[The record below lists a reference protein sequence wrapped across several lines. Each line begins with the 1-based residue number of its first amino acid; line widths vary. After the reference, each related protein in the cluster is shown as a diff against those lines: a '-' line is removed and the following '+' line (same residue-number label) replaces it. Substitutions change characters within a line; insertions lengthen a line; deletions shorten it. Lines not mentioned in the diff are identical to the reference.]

1 MKFKILASKNDTAGR
16 NIAAELEK
24 LGLGAKIVHLET
36 DSIHAENIDKQ
47 IFGDIFIFVSKH
59 KSEQKNKT
67 LTVHAPGN
75 WRPQKSIQEEI
86 SDGCQNSKGILKQA
100 DLGGQPGKVCPTAS
114 FFLKHLFLILNEKAK
129 NSEYKVS
136 MEVTHHG
143 PYMERPCC
151 FIEIGSGEEQW
162 QDKNAAKIIAE
173 AVKQAISTDIGVGW
187 ISAIGIGGPHYCPN
201 FNKVQLSSNYAL
213 GHIIPEYSLPLTKEM
228 LKEAIEK
235 TLPQPELAILDWK
248 GLGKAESRQEILKL
262 LEQAGLK
269 YIRTDKAKS

>member
-1 MKFKILASKNDTAGR
+1 MKFKILASKKDPAAQ

-24 LGLGAKIVHLET
+24 LGLGSKIVYLET

-75 WRPQKSIQEEI
+75 WR
-86 SDGCQNSKGILKQA
+86 QA
-100 DLGGQPGKVCPTAS
+100 DLGGQPGKVCLTAS

-143 PYMERPCC
+143 PYMEKPCC

-162 QDKNAAKIIAE
+162 QDKNAAKIIAQS
-173 AVKQAISTDIGVGW
+173 VQQAISTDIGIGW

-201 FNKVQLSSNYAL
+201 FNKVQLFSNYAL
-213 GHIIPEYSLPLTKEM
+213 GHIIPEYSLPLTPE
-228 LKEAIEK
+228 LLAEAIEK
-235 TLPQPELAILDWK
+235 TLPAPELAILDWK